1 MKEKQNYLMMSYDLL
16 ATATALAGILDQ
28 QLKGNCIV
36 VNFQHACELIRDVQV
51 SAQRVANELVYIE
64 EERREDDDTL

>member
-36 VNFQHACELIRDVQV
+36 VNFQLACELIRDVQV
-51 SAQRVANELVYIE
+51 SAQ
-64 EERREDDDTL
+64 